1 MRNRFRPLTD
11 RPLKC
16 VATFVL
22 AMVLSGAAV
31 SGPASAQGGRGLR
44 GESAGAAIQGAIEEF
59 VLPEGI
65 SAPFSIAVDVAGKVW
80 FAEKIG
86 KALTVFDP
94 ETKLFESHAL
104 PPGWGSIGPSV
115 IALGPNGR
123 IWFTVRRWAEAV
135 AETNILGEFAPAEGA
150 FIKHVLEA
158 RSAAG
163 ELRLA
168 GPPIVPEDL
177 LVDRRGIV
185 WFLAPDENRIYRFD
199 PATADLAGYLIPT
212 KNSYPR
218 GLTIDG
224 NGVIWF
230 VEANVNKIGKFI
242 PESASFREYAIPTP
256 FSAPANSFADG
267 QGRIWFVEM
276 SSNRLGVFYPDL
288 ERFDEALVPTPRS
301 LPNAIAAD
309 GQGNIWFLEYRGNK
323 VGLFDPLEATFR
335 EFAIPTYGSEPGDMA
350 IDIERGRLWFSEANN
365 EARRLGMLSIAGA
378 LAAVERA
385 DGAGETTAQDGTAA
399 MLSGTAILIGS
410 IIFLMVA
417 LTGILLVSLR
427 RRSWR

>member
-1 MRNRFRPLTD
+1 MRNRFRPLAG

-16 VATFVL
+16 LAALVL
-22 AMVLSGAAV
+22 AVLLSGAAA
-31 SGPASAQGGRGLR
+31 SGPAFAQGGRGLR
-44 GESAGAAIQGAIEEF
+44 GEGAGAAIQGVIEEF

-65 SAPFSIAVDVAGKVW
+65 SAPFSIVVDLAGKVW
-80 FAEKIG
+80 FAEKLG

-94 ETKLFESHAL
+94 GTERFETHPL
-104 PPGWGSIGPSV
+104 PPDWGEVGPST
-115 IALGPNGR
+115 IALGPDGR
-123 IWFTVRRWAEAV
+123 IWFTLRRWAEAV
-135 AETNILGEFAPAEGA
+135 ADTNILGEFAPAEA
-150 FIKHVLEA
+150 LFTKHVLET
-158 RSAAG
+158 RSASG
-163 ELRLA
+163 ELRLD

-177 LVDRRGIV
+177 LVDRRGMV
-185 WFLAPDENRIYRFD
+185 WFLAPDENKLYRFD
-199 PATADLAGYLIPT
+199 PTTADLGGYRIPT
-212 KNSYPR
+212 SNSYPR
-218 GLTIDG
+218 GLSIDD

-256 FSAPANSFADG
+256 FSAPAKSFADG

-276 SSNRLGVFYPDL
+276 SSNRLGVFYPDR

-323 VGLFDPLEATFR
+323 VGLFDPIEATFW
-335 EFAIPTYGSEPGDMA
+335 EFAIPTYGSQPGDLA
-350 IDIERGRLWFSEANN
+350 IDLERGRLWFSEANT

-378 LAAVERA
+378 LAAVGKA
-385 DGAGETTAQDGTAA
+385 DAAGETTAQDGITAW
-399 MLSGTAILIGS
+399 LSGTTLLIGS
-410 IIFLMVA
+410 VILLVMT
-417 LTGILLVSLR
+417 LTGILFVSLR